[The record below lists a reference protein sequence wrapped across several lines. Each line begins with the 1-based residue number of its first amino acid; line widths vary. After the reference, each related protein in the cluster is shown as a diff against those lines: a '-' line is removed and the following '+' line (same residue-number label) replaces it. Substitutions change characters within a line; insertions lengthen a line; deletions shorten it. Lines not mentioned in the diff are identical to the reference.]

1 MIRWQSNS
9 IAPRLTFL
17 VVLFSTMV
25 AIVSTGFQLY
35 LDYRRDV
42 RGIHVFF
49 DAIKETSLRP
59 LEESV
64 WILDDLQVALQLEGL
79 TKREDVVYA
88 AVEMDGRVAWAKGQP
103 GQTNSLAHVYPL
115 HHQGRGRLEEIG
127 RLHVIAS
134 LDGIRQRLVDRVV
147 ILLASNGV
155 KTFLVSGFILLLFQ
169 RLVTQHLVCM
179 ARYTEDIDLRKGVP
193 EPLSLV
199 RSTTAGPDELD
210 RVTAALNYL
219 CDSGHAAMQELE
231 SQGQRLRLFLD
242 ATEEVVL
249 GVDANGLCT
258 FINRVGVEHFAGTA
272 AQDFIGK
279 DVLGLLNSGEADA
292 IPFQFLSGLVRATI
306 AEGEVLL
313 ADEMPL
319 LLPDGTALSVSLR
332 SYPVFENGQCTGA
345 VVFYADI
352 SRKQR
357 LEQEK
362 QLFAKVIRQAP
373 ALILIAS
380 AKGVVEY
387 VNSAFEQTLGYVS
400 EELIGQPVRL
410 CFRDLQLDDYCD
422 RVRFHLDRQ
431 ETWTGTFSSTIQGR
445 RVNLEASIFPIF
457 NRRGQMTN
465 VVAMGRDITREQQ
478 LMAQLHHAQK
488 MEAVGKLAASIAHE
502 FGNPLLG
509 IRFTLRDVQKRQEL
523 TADDRNLL
531 RLAEN
536 ECDRMR
542 KLIRDLQQFNRPSSG
557 RKTVFDFHPIIEEIL
572 ALHHNYL
579 GKKNVLLAKRF
590 DSQPLMLIGV
600 EDQIRQ
606 VFINLIINAADAMAD
621 QGGVLTLR
629 TALRDDW
636 IVVDVEDSG
645 SGIAP
650 EHIERIFEPFFTTKA
665 AVEGS
670 GLGLPISYGIV
681 RAHGGTIEVYSEPGR
696 TVFTVSLPASVV
708 SGETSGPRL
717 VSRAGENG
725 GGSP

>member
-1 MIRWQSNS
+1 MIRWQTNS

-25 AIVSTGFQLY
+25 AVVSTGFQLY
-35 LDYRRDV
+35 FDYRRDLQ
-42 RGIHVFF
+42 GIHAFF
-49 DAIKETSLRP
+49 AAIGETSLRP

-64 WILDDLQVALQLEGL
+64 WILDDLQVTLQLEGL

-88 AVEMDGRVAWAKGQP
+88 AVEMDGQVAWARGESGQA
-103 GQTNSLAHVYPL
+103 NSLAHVYPL
-115 HHQGRGRLEEIG
+115 HHQLRGRMEEIG
-127 RLHVIAS
+127 RLQVVAS

-179 ARYTEDIDLRKGVP
+179 ARYAEEIDLRKGVP
-193 EPLSLV
+193 EPLSLE
-199 RSTTAGPDELD
+199 RSATVGPDELD
-210 RVTAALNYL
+210 QVTAALNYL

-231 SQGQRLRLFLD
+231 NQGQRLRLFLD

-258 FINRVGVEHFAGTA
+258 FINRAGVEHFSGTS
-272 AQDFIGK
+272 AQEFIGK
-279 DVLGLLNSGEADA
+279 DVLALLSSGESD
-292 IPFQFLSGLVRATI
+292 PTHSQFLSGLVRATI
-306 AEGEVLL
+306 AEGEALL

-380 AKGVVEY
+380 ADGVVEY

-400 EELIGQPVRL
+400 EELVGRPVRQ
-410 CFRDLQLDDYCD
+410 CFRGLQLDEHFD
-422 RVRFHLDRQ
+422 RVGFRLDRR

-509 IRFTLRDVQKRQEL
+509 IRFTLRDVQQRSEL
-523 TADDRNLL
+523 TVDDRNLL

-542 KLIRDLQQFNRPSSG
+542 KLIRDLQQFNRPSTG
-557 RKTVFDFHPIIEEIL
+557 RKSAFDLHRVIEEIL

-579 GKKNVLLAKRF
+579 SKKNVLLAKKF
-590 DSQPLMLIGV
+590 APQPLMLSGV

-621 QGGVLTLR
+621 RGGVLTLR
-629 TALRDDW
+629 TARHEDW
-636 IVVDVEDSG
+636 VVVDVEDSG

-650 EHIERIFEPFFTTKA
+650 NHIERIFEPFFTTKA

-670 GLGLPISYGIV
+670 GLGLPVSYGIV
-681 RAHGGTIEVYSEPGR
+681 RAHGGSIEVHSEPGR
-696 TVFTVSLPASVV
+696 TVFTVSLPVAATTDDGDRVM
-708 SGETSGPRL
+708 
-717 VSRAGENG
+717 AA
-725 GGSP
+725 